1 MAIAAEAKEELKQAV
16 GTLNGLIETCKDGE
30 KGFTTAAEK
39 VSDVS
44 LKSLFTKYATQRAQ
58 YAAEL
63 QTAVAGLGS
72 NPADSGHVAATLHR
86 GWISVKGALTSD
98 TDKAII
104 DECEAGEDAA
114 MKNYK
119 DALTKVLPPSIRT
132 LIEGQ
137 FQGVQAAHGVVRDL
151 KHSRQN

>member
-1 MAIAAEAKEELKQAV
+1 MAIAADAKDELKQAV

-30 KGFTTAAEK
+30 KGFSTAAEK

-63 QTAVAGLGS
+63 QTAVTELGS
-72 NPADSGHVAATLHR
+72 DPADSGHVAATLHR
-86 GWISVKGALTSD
+86 GWISVKDALSSD
-98 TDKAII
+98 KDKAII

-119 DALTKVLPPSIRT
+119 EALTKVLTPA
-132 LIEGQ
+132 
-137 FQGVQAAHGVVRDL
+137 V
-151 KHSRQN
+151 